1 MCPASSTVD
10 ALPAFPVQN
19 PAEIRVTVLEENEI
33 LRRGLVAS
41 LAEDRSLAV
50 SSAVADEVALAQT
63 DVAVVSGRAAESGHF
78 PCPIVVCHD
87 ESNGA
92 GVRTNGNNVVALLH
106 RGTLTGAQLRATVHA
121 AAAGLVVM
129 TGPETNGATEQLDPR
144 SKLVLEMLAEG
155 HSTREIAERMS
166 YSERTIK
173 KLITGLH
180 DRFDARTRAQIVAA
194 AIRAGLI

>member
-1 MCPASSTVD
+1 M
-10 ALPAFPVQN
+10 
-19 PAEIRVTVLEENEI
+19 LEENEI

-41 LAEDRSLAV
+41 LAEDRGLLV
-50 SSAVADEVALAQT
+50 STAVADEVALEEA
-63 DVAVVSGRAAESGHF
+63 DLAVVSGRAAESGHF
-78 PCPIVVCHD
+78 PCPIVVCRD
-87 ESNGA
+87 ESK
-92 GVRTNGNNVVALLH
+92 GVGLPANGNNVVAVLH

-121 AAAGLVVM
+121 AAAGLVV
-129 TGPETNGATEQLDPR
+129 TGPETKGSIPQVDSR

-155 HSTREIAERMS
+155 HSTREIAARMS

-180 DRFDARTRAQIVAA
+180 DRFDARTRAQIVAE

>member
-1 MCPASSTVD
+1 MCPAHSPAD
-10 ALPAFPVQN
+10 ALPFLAGTV
-19 PAEIRVTVLEENEI
+19 PATIRITVLEENEI

-41 LAEDRSLAV
+41 LAEDGGLAV
-50 SSAVADEVALAQT
+50 STSGADQAALEDA
-63 DVAVVSGRAAESGHF
+63 DVAVVSGRAAESLHF

-87 ESNGA
+87 ESNGVA
-92 GVRTNGNNVVALLH
+92 LRPNGNNVVAVLH

-129 TGPETNGATEQLDPR
+129 TGPETIAAAEEVDPR
-144 SKLVLEMLAEG
+144 SRLVLEMLADG
-155 HSTREIAERMS
+155 HSTREIAEKMS

-180 DRFDARTRAQIVAA
+180 DRFDARTRAQIVAE